1 MLLESGAICSEHTF
15 DGDRCHYAVIVDVG
29 INPIE
34 DSSSPRGY
42 RLVGDVCYEEDLAN
56 KPIGPVDPAKCTA
69 AGTGIAGGT
78 AGAPSSFT
86 VVTKDAA
93 GRKVPTGGAQVI
105 VKVSPGLS
113 GGVLLLY

>member
-1 MLLESGAICSEHTF
+1 MKQAEEAKIKSDAEKDAAAKAAFEATFKGAEKIREKETVQSDSESEETK
-15 DGDRCHYAVIVDVG
+15 
-29 INPIE
+29 
-34 DSSSPRGY
+34 
-42 RLVGDVCYEEDLAN
+42 EDLAN
-56 KPIGPVDPAKCTA
+56 KPIGPVDPTKCTA

-86 VVTKDAA
+86 VVTKDAD

-113 GGVLLLY
+113 GCVLLLY